1 MDFDMDQLN
10 PAFQDLGG
18 YDRDPEDYLY
28 DEEDEGEDYWHS
40 DRKRAIRYSDYEDY
54 YRNY

>member
-28 DEEDEGEDYWHS
+28 DEDDEGEDYWHS